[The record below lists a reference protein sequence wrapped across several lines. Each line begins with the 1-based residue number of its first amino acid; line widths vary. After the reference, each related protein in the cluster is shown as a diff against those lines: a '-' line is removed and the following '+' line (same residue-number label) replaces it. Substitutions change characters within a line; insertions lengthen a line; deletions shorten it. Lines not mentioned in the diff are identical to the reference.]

1 LQQVLLNLLLNAFEA
16 CREVAPSR
24 RRVHLAARRAD
35 TDFALVTVRDLG
47 KGIAPEWRELIFEAF
62 HTDKPHGMG
71 IGLALSR
78 AFVERFG
85 GRLWVEANP
94 DHGETFAFT
103 LPLAGTPPQPD
114 SSHDTLAC

>member
-1 LQQVLLNLLLNAFEA
+1 
-16 CREVAPSR
+16 
-24 RRVHLAARRAD
+24 
-35 TDFALVTVRDLG
+35 
-47 KGIAPEWRELIFEAF
+47 
-62 HTDKPHGMG
+62 MG